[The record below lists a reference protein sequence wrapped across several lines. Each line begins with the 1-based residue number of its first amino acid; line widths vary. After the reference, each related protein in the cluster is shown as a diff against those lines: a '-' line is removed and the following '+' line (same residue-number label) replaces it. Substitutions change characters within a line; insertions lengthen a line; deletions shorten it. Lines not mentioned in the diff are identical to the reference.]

1 MTRPS
6 DNLSEAVQA
15 GNNPGADHLDVVIAG
30 HVDDG
35 KSSVIGRILADTGA
49 LPEGKLA
56 EVRARCAR
64 NARPFEYAFLLDAL
78 KDEQSQGIT
87 IDTARC
93 FFKTARRHYVINDAP
108 GHIEF
113 LRNMVTGAARAE
125 AALLVIDASEGVRE
139 NSRRHGYLLS
149 LLGLRQVAVIV
160 NKMDLVA
167 YDEAVYDRIRTEY
180 LAFMR
185 HVGVEP
191 AAFIPV
197 SAREGDNL
205 STRSER
211 TPWYTGPTVIGQLD
225 RFEKPADDSNKPFRM
240 PVQDIYRFT
249 EANDDR
255 RIVAGTIETGTVR
268 VGDAVR
274 FLPSGKGARIRSI
287 EGFHVDQPQSAA
299 VGEAPGFTLDP
310 QIYIRRG
317 ELMVREDEPAPWTGT
332 RFRATIFWMGAA
344 PLVPGR
350 RYPMK
355 IGAAR
360 VPVEVAEILHV
371 LDASEMTSVA
381 GKQQVDRHDVAECV
395 FETARPVACDIA
407 TEFPRTARF
416 VLIDDYEIAGCG
428 VVMEAGE
435 SGYAVLKE
443 RVTQREFNWEAGE
456 VSAEHRREEYGHDGK
471 FVVFVAPDAGRDPA
485 GAERAK
491 AWARHLEQRLFDG
504 HYHTYGLSMNNLFN
518 DLETPGEIM
527 SREEHLLQLG
537 QIARLM
543 TDAGLLFITT
553 LPGADDADLAKLRVL
568 NQPYELFVVA
578 VGDHELVEAQPE
590 VLLDAGT
597 ADDEA
602 VQRVVDALTQRAVI
616 PDYSI

>member
-1 MTRPS
+1 MMTETVS
-6 DNLSEAVQA
+6 TLDNITKAPDER
-15 GNNPGADHLDVVIAG
+15 NEHLDVVIAG

-35 KSSVIGRILADTGA
+35 KSSIIGRMLADTGA
-49 LPEGKLA
+49 LPRGKLE
-56 EVRARCAR
+56 EVRARCAQ

-93 FFKTARRHYVINDAP
+93 FFKTKRRNYVINDAP

-149 LLGLRQVAVIV
+149 LLGLKQIAILV

-167 YDEAVYDRIRTEY
+167 YDMNAFIRIKAEY
-180 LAFMR
+180 LEFMQ
-185 HVGVEP
+185 HLGLQP

-205 STRSER
+205 SSRSR
-211 TPWYTGPTVIGQLD
+211 HTKWYKGPTVIEQLD
-225 RFEKPADDSNKPFRM
+225 RFEKAADDSGKPFRM

-249 EANDDR
+249 EHHDDR
-255 RIVAGTIETGTVR
+255 RIIAGTIETGSIR

-274 FLPSGKGARIRSI
+274 FLPSGKRATINSI
-287 EGFHVDQPQSAA
+287 EGFQTGAPTTARS
-299 VGEAPGFTLDP
+299 GEATGFTLNP

-317 ELMVREDEPAPWTGT
+317 ELMVREEDKSPWTGT
-332 RFRATIFWMGAA
+332 RFRATLFWMGSA
-344 PLVPGR
+344 PLVRGR

-360 VPVEVAEILHV
+360 IPMEIAEICHV
-371 LDASEMTSVA
+371 LDASEMASIA
-381 GKQQVDRHDVAECV
+381 DKQQVDRHDVAECV
-395 FETARPVACDIA
+395 IETARPIACDIA
-407 TEFPRTARF
+407 TDLPKTARF

-428 VVMEAGE
+428 VVMEVSE
-435 SGYAVLKE
+435 SGYSVLQE
-443 RVTQREFNWEAGE
+443 RVSQREFNWIPGDVTA
-456 VSAEHRREEYGHDGK
+456 RQRNLKYGHEGK
-471 FVVFVAPDAGRDPA
+471 FVVFVAPEEERDPA
-485 GAERAK
+485 ASERAK
-491 AWARHLEQRLFDG
+491 HWARLLERHLFEKG
-504 HYHTYGLSMNNLFN
+504 YHTYGLSMHNLFD
-518 DLETPGEIM
+518 DLERNSEAM

-543 TDAGLLFITT
+543 TDAGLLFITV
-553 LPGADDADLAKLRVL
+553 LPGADDADLSKLRVL
-568 NQPYELFVVA
+568 NIPYELFVIAAGEHETNEVQPA
-578 VGDHELVEAQPE
+578 LRIGIGAGDEEAIGLIE
-590 VLLDAGT
+590 K
-597 ADDEA
+597 
-602 VQRVVDALTQRAVI
+602 ALTLQKII